1 MRGDGVL
8 GDKEQVKRKSKKQEG
23 GQLGYQ
29 VSSEEKEMSP
39 ERCPPADRSAVS
51 VKQAL
56 RL

>member
-1 MRGDGVL
+1 MEWL

-23 GQLGYQ
+23 GELGYQ

-39 ERCPPADRSAVS
+39 GRCPPADRSAVS